1 MDFLFFPPVYIS
13 QWVHFA
19 IRTLI
24 HLLLSTIILP
34 RLVSSIEIN
43 YWILLSNKVNILLP
57 ILKIK
62 RSSYHIFTQNKQ
74 KLKLDGYWNRVQS
87 TLYECSLK
95 VLYNLGFQSS
105 ITKRNKARVLPLV
118 YAMSTSTKNRHAC
131 LLLDQMKPG
140 KRL

>member
-1 MDFLFFPPVYIS
+1 MLHEFPNFL
-13 QWVHFA
+13 
-19 IRTLI
+19 LKK
-24 HLLLSTIILP
+24 IIFNNRNKILCN
-34 RLVSSIEIN
+34 IAYEYTN
-43 YWILLSNKVNILLP
+43 YWILLSNKGNILLP

-62 RSSYHIFTQNKQ
+62 RSSYHIFTQNKR
-74 KLKLDGYWNRVQS
+74 KIHIRHGYWIQS

-131 LLLDQMKPG
+131 LLLDQIKLG